1 MKGSKEYVTVWYKL
15 NSNKSRWKIF
25 CVLEGDGYEDVQDQ
39 LHQVM
44 SDLFTKYLGV
54 ADVRVTPRFLGEKSR
69 ERKAEPLPSI
79 KDFPR
84 VYRQA

>member
-44 SDLFTKYLGV
+44 SDLFTKYIGV
-54 ADVRVTPRFLGEKSR
+54 ADVRVTPRFWEKKPGEES
-69 ERKAEPLPSI
+69 
-79 KDFPR
+79 
-84 VYRQA
+84 